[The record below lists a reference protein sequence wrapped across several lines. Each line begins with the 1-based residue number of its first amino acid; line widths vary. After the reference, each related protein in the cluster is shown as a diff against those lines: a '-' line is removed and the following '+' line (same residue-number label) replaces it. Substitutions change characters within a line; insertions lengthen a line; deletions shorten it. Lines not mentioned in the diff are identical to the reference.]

1 MIFLFI
7 LSYLSQQQ
15 IWSWCKAIEF
25 YTWHYFSYQP
35 ASVICL
41 EIIKSRLP
49 PEPRAIHS
57 VRELTKKSEK
67 RGSTVEPR
75 YDFRKKRK
83 LENRFE
89 EVKKEELL
97 SNFDGVKCLTG
108 QTIPILNDNKNSHYF
123 TKTKVH
129 SCLHSLLS
137 YWSVQAQFIEV
148 FSTILTMCSFS
159 YSKREMY
166 YDD

>member
-1 MIFLFI
+1 M
-7 LSYLSQQQ
+7 
-15 IWSWCKAIEF
+15 
-25 YTWHYFSYQP
+25 
-35 ASVICL
+35 
-41 EIIKSRLP
+41 
-49 PEPRAIHS
+49 
-57 VRELTKKSEK
+57 
-67 RGSTVEPR
+67 
-75 YDFRKKRK
+75 
-83 LENRFE
+83 
-89 EVKKEELL
+89 
-97 SNFDGVKCLTG
+97 KCLTG

-137 YWSVQAQFIEV
+137 CWSVQAQFIEV